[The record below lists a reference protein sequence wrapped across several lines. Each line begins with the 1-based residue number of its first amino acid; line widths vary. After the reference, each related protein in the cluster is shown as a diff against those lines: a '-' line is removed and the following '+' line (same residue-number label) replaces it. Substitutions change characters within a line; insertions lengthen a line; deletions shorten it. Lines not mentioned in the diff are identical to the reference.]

1 MEGYMRTVQKGFWGR
16 KSGMRSRIFQSSL
29 ISVPISEK
37 SNPYTTFKIWRTT
50 PYFFLKIN
58 IYLMEGYIRDVHK
71 GFGGRIFGMR
81 SRIFQSSLISLRL
94 SEKCNHQTTFE
105 IQRTVTYFFVKINT
119 YLMEGHMR
127 TILNGFWGRMFRMLS
142 RIVQSSLT
150 SLPIP

>member
-58 IYLMEGYIRDVHK
+58 IYLMEGYMKTVQK
-71 GFGGRIFGMR
+71 GFLGRMFGMR
-81 SRIFQSSLISLRL
+81 SKNCQNSHISVQISGNSNSS
-94 SEKCNHQTTFE
+94 TTFK
-105 IQRTVTYFFVKINT
+105 IGRTT
-119 YLMEGHMR
+119 
-127 TILNGFWGRMFRMLS
+127 
-142 RIVQSSLT
+142 
-150 SLPIP
+150 P